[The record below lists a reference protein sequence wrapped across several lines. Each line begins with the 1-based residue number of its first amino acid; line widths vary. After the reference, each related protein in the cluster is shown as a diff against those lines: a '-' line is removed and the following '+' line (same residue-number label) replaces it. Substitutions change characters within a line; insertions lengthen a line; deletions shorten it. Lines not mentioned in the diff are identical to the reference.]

1 MASGFYYKNRY
12 TTYEECLNPCKIMTI
27 TIIPKF
33 KFVKEGIFD
42 VELYIARQVKITKEV
57 FVKSLLSAG
66 TYILRL
72 SRQGQSVI

>member
-1 MASGFYYKNRY
+1 
-12 TTYEECLNPCKIMTI
+12 MTI